1 MAYKLGKDAET
12 VYALEGSVAFAGAAV
27 GWLKN
32 NLQIIDAPQEVIDKA
47 AKDNGGVYFVPWA
60 VRAVLERPCTWSNT
74 RLIRYANKGH
84 LLRATMEAV
93 CFQTREVFDAMLQD
107 CEQQKVDVKLS
118 QLRVDGGTTVND
130 DILQAQA
137 DILEIEVVRPVIV
150 ETTALGAAYVAG
162 LAVGFW
168 SSIET

>member
-1 MAYKLGKDAET
+1 
-12 VYALEGSVAFAGAAV
+12 
-27 GWLKN
+27 
-32 NLQIIDAPQEVIDKA
+32 
-47 AKDNGGVYFVPWA
+47 
-60 VRAVLERPCTWSNT
+60 
-74 RLIRYANKGH
+74 
-84 LLRATMEAV
+84 MEAV

-118 QLRVDGGTTVND
+118 QLRVDGGMTVND

-168 SSIET
+168 GSIDDIKSQWKENKRFKPDKSFANEFRKWKKAVRRTMFWEGDEDPIMAVTE